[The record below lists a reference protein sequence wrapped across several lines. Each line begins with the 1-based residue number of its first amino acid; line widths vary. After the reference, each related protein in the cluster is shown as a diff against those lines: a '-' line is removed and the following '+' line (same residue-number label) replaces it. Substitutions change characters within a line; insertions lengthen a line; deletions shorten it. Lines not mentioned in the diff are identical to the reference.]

1 MPRRGENI
9 YKRKDGRWEGR
20 YIRGRSPSGRAE
32 YGYVYGSSYRECRAK
47 RQQRLESLQELPAK
61 TSSLT
66 LNQAAERF
74 LADKQDKLKQST
86 LARYAYM
93 LEHYILPALGAVLV
107 CQLTANQI
115 SDFFRRLQKNGLS
128 GKSAR
133 DVGVLLKSIL
143 KYSAPKAGCSCP
155 GLTVELPAYRR
166 KQIDI
171 FCPDEIQRLAQ
182 KIVVEPTT
190 TGIAILLT
198 LNTGLR
204 LGELCALQ
212 YKDIDLQN
220 GVIHVT
226 KTVQRIRSGD
236 RTRLAVL
243 PPKSNSAHRTIPL
256 PLDMATLLKKAVQS
270 HPDGEKYLLTGKN
283 VPMEPR
289 TLQYQ
294 YQVLLKA
301 TGIPYRNFHVLR
313 HTYASRC
320 VERGVDV
327 KSLSEMLGHTDVR
340 TTLQVY
346 VHSSLEHKKAG
357 NSEYLLPCTGVGP
370 GLFAVTVSVRSSGST
385 PIPAAFDDSIA
396 NGINLRKTI
405 ASHSHKVHYKF
416 IILFGMLSSIRLL
429 RRYVIKVVSP
439 LGRHHFF
446 TAMGAECRSP

>member
-1 MPRRGENI
+1 MLVKYAVKNIAKEDIIMPRRGENI

-47 RQQRLESLQELPAK
+47 RQQHLESLQELPAK

-256 PLDMATLLKKAVQS
+256 PLDMAILLKKAVQS

-320 VERGVDV
+320 VERDAWSYRCPHDTPGLC
-327 KSLSEMLGHTDVR
+327 SLVLGA
-340 TTLQVY
+340 QN
-346 VHSSLEHKKAG
+346 AG
-357 NSEYLLPCTGVGP
+357 NSKYLLPCTGVGP

-396 NGINLRKTI
+396 NGINLRKVRFVIPFLFYTNNYTI
-405 ASHSHKVHYKF
+405 G
-416 IILFGMLSSIRLL
+416 L
-429 RRYVIKVVSP
+429 VVVNS
-439 LGRHHFF
+439 
-446 TAMGAECRSP
+446 

>member
-20 YIRGRSPSGRAE
+20 YIRGHSPSGRAE

-115 SDFFRRLQKNGLS
+115 SDFLRRLQKNGLS

-220 GVIHVT
+220 GVAQE
-226 KTVQRIRSGD
+226 VQHADPSVPNAEKGQRRCNDQGD
-236 RTRLAVL
+236 HAAGLGQRQ
-243 PPKSNSAHRTIPL
+243 HRQQKPCPDPRHIPQR
-256 PLDMATLLKKAVQS
+256 PQPQ
-270 HPDGEKYLLTGKN
+270 H
-283 VPMEPR
+283 R
-289 TLQYQ
+289 
-294 YQVLLKA
+294 
-301 TGIPYRNFHVLR
+301 
-313 HTYASRC
+313 
-320 VERGVDV
+320 
-327 KSLSEMLGHTDVR
+327 
-340 TTLQVY
+340 
-346 VHSSLEHKKAG
+346 
-357 NSEYLLPCTGVGP
+357 
-370 GLFAVTVSVRSSGST
+370 
-385 PIPAAFDDSIA
+385 
-396 NGINLRKTI
+396 
-405 ASHSHKVHYKF
+405 
-416 IILFGMLSSIRLL
+416 
-429 RRYVIKVVSP
+429 
-439 LGRHHFF
+439 LGR
-446 TAMGAECRSP
+446 

>member
-20 YIRGRSPSGRAE
+20 YIRGHSSSGRAE
-32 YGYVYGSSYRECRAK
+32 YGYVYARSYRECRAK

-171 FCPDEIQRLAQ
+171 FCPDEVQRLAQ

-243 PPKSNSAHRTIPL
+243 PPKSNSAHRTIPPAAGHGHPPEKGCSVSSRWRKI
-256 PLDMATLLKKAVQS
+256 PLDREKCAYGATDTTIPIPGLAKG
-270 HPDGEKYLLTGKN
+270 DGYSISKFPCVEAHLCL
-283 VPMEPR
+283 PMR
-289 TLQYQ
+289 G
-294 YQVLLKA
+294 A
-301 TGIPYRNFHVLR
+301 W
-313 HTYASRC
+313 SRC
-320 VERGVDV
+320 QEPERDAWSYRCPHDTPGLC
-327 KSLSEMLGHTDVR
+327 SLVLGA
-340 TTLQVY
+340 QN
-346 VHSSLEHKKAG
+346 AG

-396 NGINLRKTI
+396 NGINSRKPI
-405 ASHSHKVHYKF
+405 SGGF
-416 IILFGMLSSIRLL
+416 I
-429 RRYVIKVVSP
+429 VVFP
-439 LGRHHFF
+439 
-446 TAMGAECRSP
+446 

>member
-32 YGYVYGSSYRECRAK
+32 YGYVYARSYRECRAK

-313 HTYASRC
+313 HPY
-320 VERGVDV
+320 V
-327 KSLSEMLGHTDVR
+327 KHTTKIFSLRLMDFQAQAYPDAR
-340 TTLQVY
+340 
-346 VHSSLEHKKAG
+346 
-357 NSEYLLPCTGVGP
+357 
-370 GLFAVTVSVRSSGST
+370 
-385 PIPAAFDDSIA
+385 
-396 NGINLRKTI
+396 RKTRG
-405 ASHSHKVHYKF
+405 ACQLHRGGQSQ
-416 IILFGMLSSIRLL
+416 
-429 RRYVIKVVSP
+429 SP
-439 LGRHHFF
+439 VRPLCNRKQF
-446 TAMGAECRSP
+446 S

>member
-1 MPRRGENI
+1 MLVKYAVKNIVKEEINMPRRGENI

-20 YIRGRSPSGRAE
+20 YIRGHSSSGRAE
-32 YGYVYGSSYRECRAK
+32 YGYVYARSYREGRAK

-115 SDFFRRLQKNGLS
+115 SDFLRRLQKNGLS

-171 FCPDEIQRLAQ
+171 FCPDEVQRLAQ

-346 VHSSLEHKKAG
+346 VHSSLEHKMR
-357 NSEYLLPCTGVGP
+357 V
-370 GLFAVTVSVRSSGST
+370 
-385 PIPAAFDDSIA
+385 IQSICFLA
-396 NGINLRKTI
+396 PVLDPDCSPSPSPSDHPEAPRYQQFLTT
-405 ASHSHKVHYKF
+405 
-416 IILFGMLSSIRLL
+416 LSQ
-429 RRYVIKVVSP
+429 
-439 LGRHHFF
+439 
-446 TAMGAECRSP
+446 MG